1 MSERGPDFEAIV
13 GSDLESA
20 DRDRLLRVHEALVAA
35 GPPPEAAAIA
45 SAPSTAQPEPT
56 RLRPVAPRRRRGA
69 LVALAAAFGVLVFAV
84 GAVVGSAWDDP
95 GTFDTVTMTA
105 TPAAQGATASLE
117 LFDLDDAGNWPMEI
131 RVSGLTPSASGRPF
145 ELWLTRGGEPAA
157 LCGSFR
163 VAPDGT
169 AVVPMNAPYRLDDF
183 DGWVVVEE
191 GSTAPLLTT

>member
-13 GSDLESA
+13 GAELEPA
-20 DRDRLLRVHEALVAA
+20 ERDRLLRVHEALVAA
-35 GPPPEAAAIA
+35 GPPPEAAANA
-45 SAPSTAQPEPT
+45 VAPSTAQPV
-56 RLRPVAPRRRRGA
+56 RLLPAVPRRRRGA

-84 GAVVGSAWDDP
+84 GAVVGNAWNDP
-95 GTFDTVTMTA
+95 GTFDTVTMTGTA
-105 TPAAQGATASLE
+105 EAAGASASLE
-117 LFDLDDAGNWPMEI
+117 LFDLDDAGNWPMEV
-131 RVSGLTPSASGRPF
+131 RVNGLAPSASGRPF

-183 DGWVVVEE
+183 DGWVVVVE
-191 GSTAPLLTT
+191 GSQAPLLTT